1 MLIHNHPLF
10 RIYFGDAKDELFSKE
25 YVHLPVD
32 KTLCDLEQFAKL
44 KKLLQL
50 ETFVF
55 LDQMHGAQGLVI
67 DSMEQAKKIKSF
79 STEGDYLVTNVKRV
93 GIGVMTADCLPIV
106 FFDKR
111 NQALGIAHAGWR
123 GSAKQIV
130 LKVVGCM
137 SDTFGTRVE
146 DLTVIFGPSAKVCCY
161 KVSDSFIENIEDFEF
176 LDRVLQ
182 RRSDGLYF
190 DLPMF
195 NVALLESIGVKRDAI
210 QLKYS
215 DCTICDTHFFSN
227 RRNGKDGGRQMT
239 VACLT

>member
-10 RIYFGDAKDELFSKE
+10 RIYFGDSKDELFAKD
-25 YVHLPVD
+25 YAHLPED
-32 KTLCDLEQFAKL
+32 KNICELAQFARL

-55 LDQMHGAQGLVI
+55 LHQVHGAQGLVI
-67 DSMEQAKKIKSF
+67 DSMEQAKKIKNF
-79 STEGDYLVTNVKRV
+79 SIKGDYLVTNVKRV
-93 GIGVMTADCLPIV
+93 GIGVMTADCLSIV

-123 GSAKQIV
+123 GSVKQIAA
-130 LKVVGCM
+130 KVIGSM
-137 SDTFGTRVE
+137 QESFGTRVD
-146 DLTVIFGPSAKVCCY
+146 DLTVFFGSSAKVCCY

-190 DLPMF
+190 DLPLF
-195 NVALLESIGVKRDAI
+195 NVAALEELGVKKGAI
-210 QLKYS
+210 QLKYN
-215 DCTICDTHFFSN
+215 DCTMCESLFFSY
-227 RRNGKDGGRQMT
+227 RCDGKEGGQQMT

>member
-1 MLIHNHPLF
+1 MLIHSHPLF
-10 RIYFGDAKDELFSKE
+10 RIYFGDSKDELFAKDYAS
-25 YVHLPVD
+25 LPKD
-32 KTLCDLEQFAKL
+32 KKIYELEQFSRL
-44 KKLLQL
+44 KKLIQV
-50 ETFVF
+50 ETLIF
-55 LDQMHGAQGLVI
+55 LHQMHGAQGLVV

-79 STEGDYLVTNVKRV
+79 TINGDYIVTNVKRV

-123 GSAKQIV
+123 GSAKQIAA
-130 LKVVGCM
+130 KVIGSM
-137 SDTFGTRVE
+137 QESFGSQVD
-146 DLTVIFGPSAKVCCY
+146 DLMIIIGPSAKVCCY

-195 NVALLESIGVKRDAI
+195 NVAILEELGVKRESI
-210 QLKYS
+210 QLKYN
-215 DCTICDTHFFSN
+215 DCTMCGQLFFSY
-227 RRNGKDGGRQMT
+227 RRDGKEGGRQMT